1 MMLTRCPTLAYS
13 LMKVVKAELTRENR
27 KESDLAISALHLF
40 SLVNR
45 PTLHPAD
52 IEEVLLML
60 LTSGYP
66 HCSGEVTYVMSHLFE
81 KHATLILHTNVQT
94 AFLLIEYLRS
104 NITCWILEWNE
115 VCVPPVAIAL
125 QALSAF
131 LQHAD
136 SDTGRVHSGLSLL
149 AIVHEAVQD
158 EDRHFTVQGLQLL
171 QLAQKAQKALKDLK
185 TTGICS

>member
-1 MMLTRCPTLAYS
+1 MLRGRMKVSAWLLVLLIYLHESTVLAILLENCSMLVNLDSADQELSSTMCNCINVLILLSRISPSISRLQKFSPEWLSCSYVTSSAMMLTRCPTLAYS

-66 HCSGEVTYVMSHLFE
+66 HCSGEVTCGCFE
-81 KHATLILHTNVQT
+81 IHRRP
-94 AFLLIEYLRS
+94 LR
-104 NITCWILEWNE
+104 
-115 VCVPPVAIAL
+115 
-125 QALSAF
+125 
-131 LQHAD
+131 
-136 SDTGRVHSGLSLL
+136 
-149 AIVHEAVQD
+149 
-158 EDRHFTVQGLQLL
+158 
-171 QLAQKAQKALKDLK
+171 
-185 TTGICS
+185 